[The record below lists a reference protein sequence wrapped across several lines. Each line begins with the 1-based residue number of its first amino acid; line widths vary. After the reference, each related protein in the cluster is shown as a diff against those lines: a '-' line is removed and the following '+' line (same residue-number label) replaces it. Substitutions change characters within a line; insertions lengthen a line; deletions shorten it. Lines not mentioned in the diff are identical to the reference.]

1 MSRPLDATD
10 WAILIQLQ
18 DDARL
23 SLRELARRVH
33 LSAPS
38 VSDRLRRLEE
48 TGVLTGYRAT
58 VDLGAAGRGVVA
70 YVRLSCYGPRCVLR
84 DPDVAGWPEV
94 LELHRV
100 TGDACSLLKVGTATM
115 ADFEALVDRLAV
127 FGPPS
132 STMVLA
138 SPLPAAPLR
147 PLPEVSP

>member
-1 MSRPLDATD
+1 M
-10 WAILIQLQ
+10 
-18 DDARL
+18 
-23 SLRELARRVH
+23 H

-38 VSDRLRRLEE
+38 VADRLRRLEDS
-48 TGVLTGYRAT
+48 GVLTGYRAT
-58 VDLGAAGRGVVA
+58 VDLAAAGRGVVA
-70 YVRLSCYGPRCVLR
+70 FVRLSCYGPRCVLR
-84 DPDVAGWPEV
+84 DPDVTGWPEV

-138 SPLPAAPLR
+138 SPLPAAPVR
-147 PLPEVSP
+147 PLPEDPR